1 MTRIINEF
9 IYRSRKKGERERI
22 IKDLE
27 KKGMMPSK
35 KFDYKIVDFSAFQ
48 GGSQNVPNQ
57 VQFEQTMVRISFIY
71 ISFHYHLMN
80 L

>member
-1 MTRIINEF
+1 
-9 IYRSRKKGERERI
+9 
-22 IKDLE
+22 
-27 KKGMMPSK
+27 MMPSK